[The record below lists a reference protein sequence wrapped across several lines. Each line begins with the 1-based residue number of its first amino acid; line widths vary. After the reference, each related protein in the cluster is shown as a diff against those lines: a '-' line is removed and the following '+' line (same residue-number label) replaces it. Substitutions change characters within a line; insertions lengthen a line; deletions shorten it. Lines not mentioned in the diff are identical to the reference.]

1 MDAKKRNKE
10 IIKYNLIGIVMNF
23 VLSVMK
29 IIIGLATDSHAVML
43 DGVNGF
49 SDMK

>member
-1 MDAKKRNKE
+1 MKLRRFTDAGVAKACAFLPAVKE
-10 IIKYNLIGIVMNF
+10 SNDV
-23 VLSVMK
+23 
-29 IIIGLATDSHAVML
+29 DAVML